1 MMIFLT
7 FPTFFD
13 TVIKAS
19 EMINMKGKVALICQE
34 CLSRNYEIK
43 KQEHRST
50 RFEATKYCNKCKKH
64 TLHKEGK

>member
-1 MMIFLT
+1 
-7 FPTFFD
+7 
-13 TVIKAS
+13 
-19 EMINMKGKVALICQE
+19 MKGKVALICQE